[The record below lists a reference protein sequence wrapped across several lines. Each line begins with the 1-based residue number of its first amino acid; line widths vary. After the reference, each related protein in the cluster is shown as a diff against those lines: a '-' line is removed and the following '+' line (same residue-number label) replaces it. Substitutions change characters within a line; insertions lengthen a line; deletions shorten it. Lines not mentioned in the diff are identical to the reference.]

1 MSTEGAALS
10 REEKKVE
17 NKDVR
22 ILVIDDEP
30 TLADS
35 LRQIK
40 AAITWQFAIC
50 NYLTWMG
57 WKSCVI

>member
-10 REEKKVE
+10 REERKVE

-30 TLADS
+30 TMADS
-35 LRQIK
+35 LRQN
-40 AAITWQFAIC
+40 AFGRLLRDERSTSRQFAPKRV
-50 NYLTWMG
+50 G
-57 WKSCVI
+57 R